1 MSERYTDL
9 RQKEV
14 VNLCDGKRLGC
25 ICDVII
31 DVTCGKVEAIVV
43 PGQCGIT
50 SIFKAAKTS
59 LSHGTRFANSA
70 RTSYWWTS
78 AASDCAKTDIPA

>member
-31 DVTCGKVEAIVV
+31 DCRAGAMRHNFYFQG
-43 PGQCGIT
+43 GQGYYRP
-50 SIFKAAKTS
+50 
-59 LSHGTRFANSA
+59 LE
-70 RTSYWWTS
+70 
-78 AASDCAKTDIPA
+78 

>member
-25 ICDVII
+25 ICDVIV
-31 DVTCGKVEAIVV
+31 DVSCGK
-43 PGQCGIT
+43 
-50 SIFKAAKTS
+50 
-59 LSHGTRFANSA
+59 
-70 RTSYWWTS
+70 
-78 AASDCAKTDIPA
+78 

>member
-25 ICDVII
+25 ICDVIV
-31 DVTCGKVEAIVV
+31 DVSCGKIEAIVV
-43 PGQCGIT
+43 PGQCGIS
-50 SIFKAAKTS
+50 SIFKGGKDIIVPWNKICKFGEDVILVDSQRLRAAQ
-59 LSHGTRFANSA
+59 G
-70 RTSYWWTS
+70 
-78 AASDCAKTDIPA
+78 